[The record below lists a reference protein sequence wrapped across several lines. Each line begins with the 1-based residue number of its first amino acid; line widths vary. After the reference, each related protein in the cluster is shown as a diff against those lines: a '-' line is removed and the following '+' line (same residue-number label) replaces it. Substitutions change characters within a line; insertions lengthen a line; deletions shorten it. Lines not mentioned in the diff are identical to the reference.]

1 MMRQVLAFIMA
12 GGKGERLYPLT
23 KDRAKPAVPF
33 GGIYRIIDFT
43 LSNCINSG
51 IRKIHVLI
59 QYKSFSLQRHLRM
72 GWHIFES
79 ELGEYIDVMPA
90 QQRVDEHWYLGT
102 ADAVY
107 QNIYSIEQE
116 RPDDVFVLAGD
127 HVYKMNYADMLRF
140 HRAHEADVTVSVLE
154 MGHEQA
160 KGFGIVEVDD
170 QHRLVGFEEK
180 PPRPKTI
187 PGDPQH
193 CYVSMGIYLFR
204 RAALEKV
211 LVEDAKRT
219 ESTHDFGRDVI
230 PGMLR
235 SFRVFAYNFS
245 AEGGS
250 PPKADQPLADV
261 SPALHTTLEPGRVG
275 GQDEHAPA
283 AKYWRDI
290 GTLDAYYEA
299 NMDLVHVTPQC
310 NLYVRSWPIR
320 TYHEQWPPA
329 KTVFAD
335 EATGRMGALFDSLV
349 SNGCV
354 ISGGRVHRSILS
366 PNVRI
371 NSFSEV
377 SDSILMEGVEV
388 GRYAKIRHAI
398 IDKDV
403 VIPRY
408 AQIGYH
414 LEEDRRHFHV
424 TEGGVVVVAKGTVVE
439 EPRPAVSLVGT

>member
-1 MMRQVLAFIMA
+1 MRRVLTFIMA

-59 QYKSFSLQRHLRM
+59 QYKSISMQRHLRM
-72 GWHIFES
+72 GWNIFDS
-79 ELGEYIDVMPA
+79 ELGEYIDVIPA
-90 QQRVDEHWYLGT
+90 QQRIDEHWYLGT

-116 RPDDVFVLAGD
+116 QPDYVLVLAGD
-127 HVYKMNYADMLRF
+127 HVYKMDYAEMLDY
-140 HRAHEADVTVSVLE
+140 HRSQGADVTVSVVE
-154 MGHEQA
+154 MERERA
-160 KGFGIVEVDD
+160 RGFGIVEVDPN
-170 QHRLVGFEEK
+170 HRIVGFEEK
-180 PPRPKTI
+180 PAQPKTV

-193 CYVSMGIYLFR
+193 CYVSMGIYIFNRLV
-204 RAALEKV
+204 LEEA

-219 ESTHDFGRDVI
+219 DSTHDFGRDVI
-230 PGMLR
+230 PHILKR
-235 SFRVFAYNFS
+235 FRVFAYNF
-245 AEGGS
+245 
-250 PPKADQPLADV
+250 K
-261 SPALHTTLEPGRVG
+261 
-275 GQDEHAPA
+275 DENKKE

-299 NMDLVHVTPQC
+299 NMDLVQVTPLF
-310 NLYVRSWPIR
+310 NLYDHDWPIR

-335 EATGRMGALFDSLV
+335 EATGRIGMLLDSLV
-349 SNGCV
+349 ANGCI
-354 ISGGRVHRSILS
+354 ISGGRVQRCVLS
-366 PNVRI
+366 PDVRI
-371 NSFSEV
+371 NSFAEV
-377 SDSILMEGVEV
+377 YDSILMEHVEV
-388 GRYAKIRHAI
+388 GRYAKIRRAI

-408 AQIGYH
+408 AEIGYN
-414 LEEDRRHFHV
+414 LDEDRRRFHV
-424 TEGGVVVVAKGTVVE
+424 TEGGVVVVAKGTVIE